1 MRLAVNIENPADL
14 SASAEWFHPTSQSIA
29 FVTNVATA
37 ALEGGGAH
45 ALLGAYGAGKSSLAA
60 FTLNELSCPTTS
72 FEPKPRRHLFD
83 ADRSPVA
90 KVYKAGG
97 LVPMPV
103 VGASEPLASR
113 VLVALRALANDSRL
127 AEGTDLRSYGNLD
140 SRDATGEQAIHMLTD
155 AARSLRR
162 RGRAGVILVI
172 DEFGRHLEHM
182 LAATGDSDLHLLQS
196 IAEATGRAD
205 VPLSLV
211 IIQHFGL
218 EHYGAMFRGARR
230 TEWEKVRGRFSETVL
245 NNTEIDAAHITAK
258 VIDTISFTRGEGATL
273 PQPERCAP
281 RILRN
286 PEFLVA
292 AKACYPLH
300 PMTVVILS
308 RLARLLG
315 QNDRTIVGWLTSNMD
330 SGFLNVRRRQSDIWI
345 YPDALYDHFFG
356 DSLLV
361 PSNPAFAKR
370 YAAVQSAYER
380 IDDDLSHDARVL
392 FRTLGLLGF
401 CSGRGIN
408 SGKASTLA
416 CLPKGFPFERC
427 IDELTDRSLI
437 LYRRYRSEYVVW
449 EGSDYDVT
457 RRIDEEISASSLNV
471 ALEMN
476 RQSRRTVL
484 AHGHSIKTGNRRTAP
499 VVWLNSEDEPPDS
512 DGRPRILIWIG
523 NCASRSTLSQ
533 DVVGVVSTPHILTP
547 HLHEST
553 AIRRLLDGDGA
564 LHEDA
569 VAVKEME
576 SLLAFHEE
584 RITSLSQE
592 LLDSDLGWCFGEHR
606 FPTMQE
612 ALSAAMDSTYP
623 LAFVLHNELVNRDR
637 ASGQV
642 MFALRKLIGLLYA
655 HPECENLGI
664 EKFPAE
670 RIIYETM
677 LKRTG
682 LHAPSADGIWR
693 LQLNCDRSLPPDLAA
708 CVVAIRRRFAQAGT
722 AGINSIEEVVDH
734 LALPPYGV
742 KRVPALLLCI
752 LTLLDIPDAHELY
765 EDGEFLPQW
774 GPDTLLR
781 LLKTPKRFGISA
793 ASPSPVS
800 DTFMRKYMEVLT
812 ISSASTKSV
821 TPVALAREAL
831 RRHARL
837 SIYAQRTRTVSLPA
851 QAFRRALEVS
861 KSPSDMLFRRIP
873 EALGFPSVPTRS
885 VERTRLFAALHAV
898 WVELEG
904 ADRSLMVRLEQAA
917 IDTLGCGSLDTVHA
931 RCRQLASQIAIEGNL
946 HHGHEKFLCCVL
958 DETTSDS
965 GSWFSYLVEN
975 GLGISTPAKSWT
987 DKHVSQGEFV
997 LRRSLIT
1004 LQRIGSLL
1012 SEQKVQDDAAPF
1024 VVFWPNPSI
1033 SLGDR
1038 AKLIAEKMVALADK
1052 LPADERMLVIA
1063 GVAQHSQRST

>member
-14 SASAEWFHPTSQSIA
+14 SASVDWFHPTSQSIA

-45 ALLGAYGAGKSSLAA
+45 ALLGAFGVGKSSLAA

-72 FEPKPRRHLFD
+72 FEPKSRRHLFG
-83 ADRSPVA
+83 AGRSSVA
-90 KVYKAGG
+90 KVHKAGG
-97 LVPMPV
+97 LVPLPV

-113 VLVALRALANDSRL
+113 VFVALRALANDSRL
-127 AEGTDLRSYGNLD
+127 AEGTDLSSYRNLD
-140 SRDATGEQAIHMLTD
+140 SRDATGEQAMHMLID
-155 AARSLRR
+155 AARAFRR
-162 RGRAGVILVI
+162 RGRAGTILVI

-182 LAATGDSDLHLLQS
+182 LAATADSDLHLLQS

-205 VPLSLV
+205 VPLSLL

-230 TEWEKVRGRFSETVL
+230 KEWEKVRGRFSETVL

-258 VIDTISFTRGEGATL
+258 IIDTIGFTRGKREPL
-273 PQPERCAP
+273 PRPERCAP
-281 RILRN
+281 RILRD
-286 PEFLVA
+286 PEFRAA

-300 PMTVVILS
+300 PMTVVVLS

-330 SGFLNVRRRQSDIWI
+330 SGFLNMQRRQSDIWI
-345 YPDALYDHFFG
+345 YPDALYEHFFG

-361 PSNPAFAKR
+361 LSNPAFAKR

-380 IDDDLSHDARVL
+380 IDDNLSYDARVL

-408 SGKASTLA
+408 SGKASALA

-427 IDELTDRSLI
+427 INELTDRSLI

-457 RRIDEEISASSLNV
+457 RRIDEEISASPLNV

-484 AHGHSIKTGNRRTAP
+484 AHRHAIRTGNRRTAP
-499 VVWLNSEDEPPDS
+499 VVWLNGEDKPPDS
-512 DGRPRILIWIG
+512 DGRPRVLIWMG
-523 NCASRSTLSQ
+523 NCTSRYTLPK
-533 DVVGVVSTPHILTP
+533 DVVGVVSTSNAIAP
-547 HLHEST
+547 HLHES
-553 AIRRLLDGDGA
+553 AVIRQLLDGDGA
-564 LHEDA
+564 LQEDA
-569 VAVKEME
+569 VAMRELE

-584 RITSLSQE
+584 KITSLSQE
-592 LLDSDLGWCFGEHR
+592 LLDSNLDWRVGETR
-606 FPTMQE
+606 FATMQE

-623 LAFVLHNELVNRDR
+623 LAFVLHNDLVNQDR

-655 HPECENLGI
+655 QPERENLGI

-670 RIIYETM
+670 RIIYESL
-677 LKRTG
+677 LKRKG
-682 LHAPSADGIWR
+682 LHTPNADGAW
-693 LQLNCDRSLPPDLAA
+693 QLRINSGRSVPSDLAA
-708 CVVAIRRRFAQAGT
+708 CVVAIRQRFAEAAPST
-722 AGINSIEEVVDH
+722 NSVEEIVGH

-752 LTLLDIPDAHELY
+752 LTLLDLPDAHELY
-765 EDGEFLPQW
+765 EGGEFLPRW

-781 LLKTPKRFGISA
+781 LLKTPKRFTIIA
-793 ASPSPVS
+793 ASASSVPS
-800 DTFMRKYMEVLT
+800 TFMRSYMEVLSP
-812 ISSASTKSV
+812 SSAPAKSLA
-821 TPVALAREAL
+821 PVALAREAL

-837 SIYAQRTRTVSLPA
+837 SIYAQRTTTVSPA
-851 QAFRRALEVS
+851 AHAFRRALEVAR
-861 KSPSDMLFRRIP
+861 SPSDMLFARVP
-873 EALGFPSVPTRS
+873 DALGYPSLPTRS
-885 VERTRLFAALHAV
+885 AERTRFLDALHTV
-898 WVELEG
+898 WAELES
-904 ADRSLMVRLEQAA
+904 ADRALMVRLEQAA
-917 IDTLGCGSLDTVHA
+917 QDTLGCGSLDAVHA
-931 RCRQLASQIAIEGNL
+931 CCRQLASQIALDGNL
-946 HHGHEKFLCCVL
+946 HHGYEKFLSCIL
-958 DETTSDS
+958 DDTTSDS
-965 GSWFSYLVEN
+965 SSWIGYLAEN
-975 GLGISTPAKSWT
+975 GLGISTPVKSWT
-987 DKHVSQGEFV
+987 DEHASQGEFI
-997 LRRSLIT
+997 LRRSLMA
-1004 LQRIGSLL
+1004 LQRVSSLL
-1012 SEQKVQDDAAPF
+1012 SERTVQEDATPF

-1033 SLGDR
+1033 SLGAR
-1038 AKLIAEKMVALADK
+1038 ARLTAEEMVALANK
-1052 LPADERMLVIA
+1052 LPSDERMLVIA
-1063 GVAQHSQRST
+1063 DVAQHSRRST